1 MLAAALA
8 VTTSF
13 SMAVGLGVAF
23 GALVGATGCFAGF
36 ATGVWTGG
44 AATGAGVA
52 GAGDAAA
59 GAGGAVG
66 AGAVAT
72 AGTGTATAGGMAAT
86 GVRQSHTP
94 NAMPVM
100 VSVATKA
107 IHKRLCPFEPL
118 EGWT

>member
-1 MLAAALA
+1 M
-8 VTTSF
+8 V
-13 SMAVGLGVAF
+13 
-23 GALVGATGCFAGF
+23 
-36 ATGVWTGG
+36 
-44 AATGAGVA
+44 
-52 GAGDAAA
+52 
-59 GAGGAVG
+59 
-66 AGAVAT
+66 
-72 AGTGTATAGGMAAT
+72 AT

>member
-1 MLAAALA
+1 MVAVALA

-23 GALVGATGCFAGF
+23 GALVCAAGWIDGF

-52 GAGDAAA
+52 GAGDACAGAA
-59 GAGGAVG
+59 GAVG
-66 AGAVAT
+66 EGAVAI
-72 AGTGTATAGGMAAT
+72 AATATAGGMVAT
-86 GVRQSHTP
+86 GERQSHTP

-107 IHKRLCPFEPL
+107 IHKRLCTFEPL